1 MCPKALIGPVS
12 LVSYKFSGSMKVL
25 YRGHERPRSAH
36 ARGLKGT
43 SDTVIQVIHGGY
55 MEKDIESYLRKRVMA
70 AGGLALKL
78 VCPGFTGVPDRLILL
93 PGGRICFAELKDTR
107 RVPRKRQKRVH
118 DIMRGLG
125 FTVFVPDSR
134 TAVDEMMREVMPNE
148 VHTP

>member
-1 MCPKALIGPVS
+1 
-12 LVSYKFSGSMKVL
+12 
-25 YRGHERPRSAH
+25 
-36 ARGLKGT
+36 
-43 SDTVIQVIHGGY
+43 

-93 PGGRICFAELKDTR
+93 PGGRICFAELKDTS

-118 DIMRGLG
+118 DILRGLG

>member
-36 ARGLKGT
+36 ARGLK
-43 SDTVIQVIHGGY
+43 
-55 MEKDIESYLRKRVMA
+55 
-70 AGGLALKL
+70 L

-93 PGGRICFAELKDTR
+93 PGGRICFAELKDTG

-118 DIMRGLG
+118 DILRGLG

-134 TAVDEMMREVMPNE
+134 TAVDEMMREVTPNE

>member
-1 MCPKALIGPVS
+1 
-12 LVSYKFSGSMKVL
+12 
-25 YRGHERPRSAH
+25 
-36 ARGLKGT
+36 
-43 SDTVIQVIHGGY
+43 

-93 PGGRICFAELKDTR
+93 PGGRICFAELKDTG

-118 DIMRGLG
+118 DILRGLG

-134 TAVDEMMREVMPNE
+134 TAVDEMMREVRPNE